1 MEKTASV
8 KKYEGY
14 YFYKCL
20 NFLPESLLPE
30 MYSSATKYLE
40 ETRKTTLEELFPPE
54 ASQNLLNPDFNISCL
69 EESVWITFY
78 TEAKK
83 HIAQYCKVANIDIN
97 NIRLHSSWITRL
109 HNLDFPS
116 VHTKEELKKRLSLHN
131 TFGNM
136 HSHKSNPIGLVYYLK
151 NPDPKYGTIVKV
163 SDKKIF
169 NNNGEENSIMIFD
182 PRAYHTALYPPI
194 KETKEYPRI
203 TIVADCEFI
212 D

>member
-1 MEKTASV
+1 
-8 KKYEGY
+8 
-14 YFYKCL
+14 
-20 NFLPESLLPE
+20 
-30 MYSSATKYLE
+30 
-40 ETRKTTLEELFPPE
+40 
-54 ASQNLLNPDFNISCL
+54 
-69 EESVWITFY
+69 
-78 TEAKK
+78 
-83 HIAQYCKVANIDIN
+83 
-97 NIRLHSSWITRL
+97 
-109 HNLDFPS
+109 
-116 VHTKEELKKRLSLHN
+116 
-131 TFGNM
+131 M